1 MSRSRGNQESGQAL
15 ILFAFAVSAF
25 VMLTALTVDVGMAYR
40 ERANVQSAADAA
52 ALAAAGILYD
62 GGGQEAAYNKAIQV
76 AAANGYTDG
85 VDGINVEVH
94 VPPESGD
101 YAGVNQYAEVVIDS
115 PSEAYFA
122 QIADISVF
130 EMRGRAVAG
139 GVFSSSA
146 YGIIALNEHIC
157 KAIDLNGTIDIYIQA
172 AGLFVNSDCPTDAFW
187 ANGNVTVDTDVN
199 AVVGGWDW
207 NGNVTINPTPVNVN
221 PITDPL
227 AGLPV
232 PTPPTIVVPC
242 PPGNWS
248 GTITLPPGRYN
259 CPAIDPTG
267 NRSINFLAGN
277 YYFAGGVIANGGG
290 NIVFNQGEYTFA
302 GVGLKVSGGGRVTAN
317 NAVLYIEAGELELT
331 GNGITRLLAPT
342 SGPYAGISIFQNREL
357 ETQIDVNGTSLAAGF
372 GVIYAKAANFSLVGT
387 ANSSNMQVI
396 SDTFQMSGN
405 AGLELQWSNGV
416 IVNQSFLRLVE

>member
-1 MSRSRGNQESGQAL
+1 MRTRNRPGEAGQSL
-15 ILFAFAVSAF
+15 ILFSFAVTA
-25 VMLTALTVDVGMAYR
+25 VVLVTALSVDVGMAYR
-40 ERANVQSAADAA
+40 EQANEQTAADAA

-62 GGGQEAAYNKAIQV
+62 GGGEESAYDKAIEV

-85 VDGINVEVH
+85 TDGVNVEVH
-94 VPPESGD
+94 IPPESGE
-101 YAGVNQYAEVVIDS
+101 YAGVNQYAEVVIEGRSD
-115 PSEAYFA
+115 AYFA
-122 QIADISVF
+122 QLADINFF
-130 EMRGRAVAG
+130 ELRERAVAG
-139 GVFSSSA
+139 GVYSASA
-146 YGIIALNEHIC
+146 YGIIALNQHIC

-207 NGNVTINPTPVNVN
+207 TGNVSINPPPVNVA

-232 PTPPTIVVPC
+232 PTPPSNVMAC
-242 PPGNWS
+242 PPSNWS
-248 GTITLPPGRYN
+248 GTLTLSPGRYN
-259 CPAIDPTG
+259 CPVIDPPG

-277 YYFAGGVIANGGG
+277 YYFQGGIVANGGG
-290 NIVFNQGEYTFA
+290 NITFNQGEYTFA
-302 GVGLKVSGGGRVTAN
+302 GIGLKVTGGGRVTAN
-317 NAVLYIEAGELELT
+317 NAILYIQAGELDLQ

-342 SGPYAGISIFQNREL
+342 SGPYAGISIFQNRTL
-357 ETQIDVNGTSLAAGF
+357 STQLDINGTSLAAGF
-372 GVIYAKAANFSLVGT
+372 GVIYAKAAEFSMTGT

-396 SDTFQMSGN
+396 SDTFSMSGN
-405 AGLELQWSNGV
+405 AGLDLEWNDGV